1 MRSAQLLDNVDAPE
15 LREVEAAKPSPGD
28 DEVLIKVCAAGVI
41 PTELHW
47 YPTHHTK
54 DGQKRLR
61 AIPGHEF
68 SGVIAAL
75 GKNAQGFSTGDN
87 VYGMNDWF
95 DEGATAEY
103 CTTIPSS
110 IARKPA
116 TLSHVE
122 AASVPISALTA
133 WQGLFERAKLQAG
146 ERVLFHG
153 GAGAVGAFVVQ
164 LAKWHGAEV
173 VATASGPNIEFVKSL
188 GADVIID
195 YKTVDFE
202 HAVQGIDVV
211 FDSIGGNTL
220 ERSFALLNP
229 GARSIT
235 ITSDNSG
242 SKDERIR
249 NAFFI
254 VEPNQQQ
261 LTKVGTLID
270 QKVIRPFVGAV
281 VSLEDAPFAY
291 ASRIQKTGHGKIVV
305 AVTDREGPL
314 PPFVEA
320 GA

>member
-1 MRSAQLLDNVDAPE
+1 
-15 LREVEAAKPSPGD
+15 
-28 DEVLIKVCAAGVI
+28 
-41 PTELHW
+41 
-47 YPTHHTK
+47 
-54 DGQKRLR
+54 
-61 AIPGHEF
+61 
-68 SGVIAAL
+68 
-75 GKNAQGFSTGDN
+75 
-87 VYGMNDWF
+87 MNDWF

-116 TLSHVE
+116 TLSHAE

-146 ERVLFHG
+146 ERVLVHG
-153 GAGAVGAFVVQ
+153 GAGAVGAYVVQ
-164 LAKWHGAEV
+164 FAKWHGAEV
-173 VATASGPNIEFVKSL
+173 IATASGTNIEFVKSL
-188 GADVIID
+188 GADAVID
-195 YKTVDFE
+195 YKAVDFE
-202 HAVQGIDVV
+202 HAVQGIDVL
-211 FDSIGGNTL
+211 FDSVGGNML

-229 GARSIT
+229 GGRCIT
-235 ITSDNSG
+235 IASDNSD

-281 VSLEDAPFAY
+281 VSLEDAPSAY

-305 AVTDREGPL
+305 AVSGHEAPPL
-314 PPFVEA
+314 PLVEA